1 MTEPA
6 PQTPPSIVGLAPT
19 PGGGWVPVPDPT
31 ERTTRELRREL
42 ATQREIVEAQMQS
55 FVDAMRARLDAMDVA
70 NELRLAEFRLLPA
83 AIREQV
89 SHLKALHD
97 EKFASIELQFSER
110 DVRTEQAATASASAL
125 AAALQAAKEA
135 VFENSQAAAKAAEKV
150 EQSFTK
156 QIDQIGLRIDTEARA
171 TDARIT
177 ELKERIDRGEG
188 SSTGAAFQRTEQR
201 LTIGQIVAV
210 VAVIVAVVSVMA
222 FILKK

>member
-89 SHLKALHD
+89 SHLKSLHD
-97 EKFASIELQFSER
+97 EKFGSIALQFSER
-110 DVRTEQAATASASAL
+110 DVRTEQASVAAGEAL
-125 AAALQAAKEA
+125 KAALQAAKEA
-135 VFENSQAAAKAAEKV
+135 VFEQAQAAAKAAEKV

-188 SSTGAAFQRTEQR
+188 GTAGAREAHTERR
-201 LTIGQIVAV
+201 LDLGQVIAV
-210 VAVIVAVVSVMA
+210 IAVIVAVVSVMA